1 MFKKIIELSIN
12 NKLLVIIGTLALLIA
27 GIYSVRDIA
36 IDATPDITN
45 NQVQVVTTSP
55 TLVPQEVEQLI
66 TFPLESQLRNIP
78 GTTEVR
84 SISRFGLSIITVVFK
99 ESTPTLQ
106 ARQLVKEQ
114 IDIAKEE
121 IPEGLGDPQLMP
133 ITTGLGEIYQYVV
146 KVKPGYE
153 GKYTIEEL
161 RTIQDWIIKRQLN
174 GIEGIIE
181 ISSFGGKVKEYEVA
195 INPVALQS
203 YNLTL
208 EEVYTALGNNNQN
221 SGSGYIQQKHNL
233 FYIRTEGML
242 KNFQDIE
249 NIVVSVNEKVPV
261 KISDIAEVKLGSALR
276 FGAMTMDGQGEVVG
290 GITLML
296 KGADSY
302 KTVQNVKERVE
313 QIRGSLPEGLDI
325 YVYLERG
332 GLIDKTISTVTKNL
346 IEGGLIVIFVLI
358 LLLGNLRA
366 GLIAASVIPLSL
378 LFALMMMN
386 AFGVSANLLSLG
398 AMDFGIVVDGAI
410 IIIESVIHVLYTAYV
425 GKTLTRK
432 EMDNVVSKTAG
443 EIYKSAAF
451 GIMIIILVFVPIMT
465 LTGIEGK
472 MFRPMALAVSFA
484 ILGAFVLSLTY
495 VPVMTTLFLKRKIVK
510 QTTFADKIMEKLKI
524 VYLPVLDKVL
534 KFPYTVVSTIVGVWI
549 FFVFIFMNM
558 GSEFVPTLQEGDIAM
573 QMSIQPGSSLNESI
587 STTTKVEKII
597 KSNFPEVLH
606 VVSKIGTAEVP
617 TDPMGIEDA
626 DIMIVLKEKNEWT
639 SAETQEELAD
649 KIKEKLSSVLGAS
662 FEFSQPIQLRFNEL
676 MTGAKA
682 DVVIKIFGDDTKEL
696 KSLADRS
703 AEIIRKIK
711 GAADVKVEQTEGL
724 KQMKISYDRLKLAQY
739 GLDVNSLNRIIR
751 STIAGQEAG
760 VILEGERRF
769 ELVVRLNE
777 NHRKDLNLDQLY
789 VRTAMNTLI
798 PVSEVVSVDFES
810 EPMMIS
816 REQAQRKINIGV
828 NVRGVDVATLVKNI
842 QNDLNKEI
850 KLPPG
855 YKMEY
860 GGAFEN
866 LQEATS
872 RLSIAIPIALAT
884 IILLLYMAF
893 KSIKDALLIFTAVP
907 LASIGGIIALWS
919 RGLPFSISAGVGFI
933 ALFGVAV
940 LNGIVLVSELNY
952 LKNSKKYTSFKELIK
967 AGALTRLRPVFMTA
981 MVAILG
987 FFPMAL
993 STSNGAEVQR
1003 PLATV
1008 VIGGLVTSTLLT
1020 LLIVPAIYYIVE
1032 NKEFKKHM
1040 NAKIITSIIFLLG
1053 SVFSVN
1059 AQTKI
1064 TLPELLNRVSQ
1075 NNIELKSEEL
1085 QIRKERLEKKYAYS
1099 MNNTT
1104 LTLGYGQYN
1113 SREGDYQ
1120 LEVMQN
1126 FGNLFSYKKKKDL
1139 SDSRADWLTTRSVLK
1154 KHLLEFQVEK
1164 LYNQWVY
1171 ILEKREL
1178 FNKMDSLYKAGLKRA
1193 EFRYEK
1199 GETDYM
1205 EKQFFKVELEQVLQQ
1220 KAMNEQ
1226 EYLDVENQI
1235 YTLCRIDADEEIIP
1249 EERFY
1254 KLNGLSASDSLNT
1267 LYIQEFDKALEV
1279 NRKILA
1285 LEKAQRRPELSVGG
1299 LTQSLDQNYNYYAG
1313 VLGISIPIFNKT
1325 YKKYQEQLKID
1336 NQIIDH
1342 QKEQTVRGLSLRIK
1356 QLEEQ
1361 GKVYDRELNFLG
1373 TNHPD
1378 ELKKMRDVANT
1389 KYQYGEIDYLQYCN
1403 MLKSSVEANVSY
1415 LDLINNYNQTIIEL
1429 KYITTQQN

>member
-12 NKLLVIIGTLALLIA
+12 NKLLVIVGALALLIG

-55 TLVPQEVEQLI
+55 TLAPQEVEQLI

-99 ESTPTLQ
+99 ENVPTLQ
-106 ARQLVKEQ
+106 ARQFVKEQ
-114 IDIAKEE
+114 IDIAKGE
-121 IPEGLGDPQLMP
+121 IPAGLGDPQLMP
-133 ITTGLGEIYQYVV
+133 ITTGLGEIYQYIL

-153 GKYTIEEL
+153 GKYNIEEL

-181 ISSFGGKVKEYEVA
+181 ISSFGGKVKEYEVS
-195 INPVALQS
+195 IDPVALQS

-208 EEVYTALGNNNQN
+208 EEVYTALENNNQN

-242 KNFQDIE
+242 KTVQDIE
-249 NIVVSVNEKVPV
+249 NVVISVNGTVPV
-261 KISDIAEVKLGSALR
+261 KISDVSQVKIGSAQR

-313 QIRGSLPEGLDI
+313 KIKKSLPEGLDL
-325 YVYLERG
+325 YVYLDRAN
-332 GLIDKTISTVTKNL
+332 LIDKTISTVINNL
-346 IEGGLIVIFVLI
+346 VEGGLIVIFVLI

-366 GLIAASVIPLSL
+366 GLIVASVIPLSL
-378 LFALMMMN
+378 LFALLMMDS
-386 AFGVSANLLSLG
+386 FGVSANLLSLG

-410 IIIESVIHVLYTAYV
+410 IIIESVIHVLYTAYI
-425 GKTLTRK
+425 GKTLTQK
-432 EMDNVVSKTAG
+432 EMDGVVAKTAG

-484 ILGAFVLSLTY
+484 ILGAFILSLTY
-495 VPVMTTLFLKRKIVK
+495 VPVMTTIFLKKKIVHK
-510 QTTFADKIMEKLKI
+510 VTFADKIMGKLKSL
-524 VYLPVLDKVL
+524 YLPTLEKVL
-534 KFPYTVVSTIVGVWI
+534 KFPYTVVSILVAIWL
-549 FFVFIFMNM
+549 FFVVVFINM
-558 GSEFVPTLQEGDIAM
+558 GSEFVPTLQEGDMAM

-587 STTTKVEKII
+587 ATTTKAEKIL
-597 KSNFPEVLH
+597 KENFPEVLH
-606 VVSKIGTAEVP
+606 VVSKIGTAEIP

-626 DIMIVLKEKNEWT
+626 DIMIVLKEKDQWT
-639 SAETQEELAD
+639 SAESQEELAD
-649 KIKEKLSSVLGAS
+649 KMKEKLSAILGAS

-682 DVVIKIFGDDTKEL
+682 DVVIKIFGDDTNEL
-696 KSLADRS
+696 KRLADQS
-703 AEIIRKIK
+703 ATVIRKIK

-724 KQMKISYDRLKLAQY
+724 KQMKITYDRLKMAQY
-739 GLDVNSLNRIIR
+739 GIDVNSLNQVIR
-751 STIAGQEAG
+751 STIAGQGAG

-769 ELVVRLNE
+769 DLVVRLNE
-777 NHRKDLNLDQLY
+777 NYRENLNLDQLY
-789 VRTAMNTLI
+789 IRTATQTLI
-798 PVSEVVSVDFES
+798 PVSEVASVNFES
-810 EPMMIS
+810 GPMMIS

-828 NVRGVDVATLVKNI
+828 NVRGVDVATLVENI
-842 QNDLNKEI
+842 QNDLDKEI

-855 YKMEY
+855 YRMEY

-866 LQEATS
+866 LKEATS

-907 LASIGGIIALWS
+907 LASIGGIIALWT

-940 LNGIVLVSELNY
+940 LNGIVLVSELNN
-952 LKNSKKYTSFKELIK
+952 LKNSGKYTSLREVIK
-967 AGALTRLRPVFMTA
+967 IGSLNRLRPVFMTA
-981 MVAILG
+981 MVATLG

-1008 VIGGLVTSTLLT
+1008 VIGGLITSTLLT
-1020 LLIVPAIYYIVE
+1020 LLIIPALYYIVE
-1032 NKEFKKHM
+1032 NKGFKKRM
-1040 NAKIITSIIFLLG
+1040 NAKALTILIFFFGSI
-1053 SVFSVN
+1053 FSMK
-1059 AQTKI
+1059 AQTKV
-1064 TLPELLNRVSQ
+1064 TLPDMLNKVSQ
-1075 NNIELKSEEL
+1075 SNLELKSEGL
-1085 QIRKERLEKKYAYS
+1085 QIQREQLEKKYAYS
-1099 MNNTT
+1099 LRNTT
-1104 LTLGYGQYN
+1104 MTLGYGQYN
-1113 SREGDYQ
+1113 SSDMDYQ
-1120 LEVMQN
+1120 FEAFQDL
-1126 FGNLFSYKKKKDL
+1126 GNLFSYKKTKQL
-1139 SDSRADWLTTRSVLK
+1139 SDSRVDWLTTKLLLR
-1154 KHLLEFQVEK
+1154 KHVLEFQVEQ

-1171 ILEKREL
+1171 TLEKRKL
-1178 FNKMDSLYKAGLKRA
+1178 LNQIDSLYKKGLSKA
-1193 EFRYEK
+1193 EIRYEK

-1205 EKQFFKVELEQVLQQ
+1205 EKQFFKVEIQQVLQQ
-1220 KAMNEQ
+1220 KSMNEK
-1226 EYLDVENQI
+1226 EYLNAENQLF
-1235 YTLCRIDADEEIIP
+1235 TLCNIGANEKLVPAEN
-1249 EERFY
+1249 FY
-1254 KLNGLSASDSLNT
+1254 KLTNFSKTDSINT
-1267 LYIQEFDKALEV
+1267 LYVQEFDKAVEMNQKTLD
-1279 NRKILA
+1279 
-1285 LEKAQRRPELSVGG
+1285 LEKAQRLPGLSVGG
-1299 LTQSLDQNYNYYAG
+1299 MMQSLDQNYNYYAG
-1313 VLGISIPIFNKT
+1313 IVGISIPLFNNL
-1325 YKKYQEQLKID
+1325 YKKSKEQIKIDDQIITNQKEYTMKALGLRIRQLQEQE
-1336 NQIIDH
+1336 
-1342 QKEQTVRGLSLRIK
+1342 KEYNKELGFFGIAHS
-1356 QLEEQ
+1356 EEI
-1361 GKVYDRELNFLG
+1361 
-1373 TNHPD
+1373 
-1378 ELKKMRDVANT
+1378 KKMRDVATT
-1389 KYQYGEIDYLQYCN
+1389 KYNYGEIDYLQYCS
-1403 MLKSSVEANVSY
+1403 MLKSSVDADLIY
-1415 LDLINNYNQTIIEL
+1415 LDLINNYNQTQIEL
-1429 KYITTQQN
+1429 KYLTQQN